1 MESIKQKAARG
12 ITVWAQD
19 EKTEIEIGIN
29 RSGELF
35 LGNSTSGYN
44 LPDTD
49 ENRDYIERD
58 YKRYTGNEVCV
69 PRR

>member
-1 MESIKQKAARG
+1 MESIEARAARG

-29 RSGELF
+29 RAGELF
-35 LGNSTSGYN
+35 LGNIRGGYN

-49 ENRDYIERD
+49 ENRAYIEAD
-58 YKRYTGNEVCV
+58 YLRYTGRSVKV
-69 PRR
+69 PK